1 MASETMRFMRRY
13 TGACFFLLLLAAFL
27 LSLLLPRFRV
37 AGVEEIVT
45 SWYGGAF
52 HGRLTASGG
61 RFNMLSFTAAHRTL
75 PLGSWLRVTD
85 LSSGR
90 QVIVQ
95 VTDRGPYQTDRRGR
109 VIRPLRP
116 HPTRTLDLS
125 YLAAHVLGIK
135 ENGVSRI
142 RIERL
147 ER

>member
-1 MASETMRFMRRY
+1 MNLANFIR
-13 TGACFFLLLLAAFL
+13 GHAVACFLLLLGSAFL
-27 LSLLLPRFRV
+27 LSLVLPRFRV

-52 HGRLTASGG
+52 HGRLTASGD
-61 RFNMLSFTAAHRTL
+61 RFNMLDFTAAHRTL

-90 QVIVQ
+90 QVIVR
-95 VTDRGPYQTDRRGR
+95 VTDRGPYRTDRRGR
-109 VIRPLRP
+109 VIRPLTP
-116 HPTRTLDLS
+116 HPSRTLDLS

-135 ENGVSRI
+135 ETGVSRI

-147 ER
+147 TR